1 MGFQQYEK
9 ISQSQID
16 SGLKI
21 LVKDG
26 VAAEVMAVLTGGAF
40 LVALALKFGASNFQI
55 GLLAALPTL
64 ANLFQL
70 VSIYL
75 LHKYANRKGI
85 TVISSICARLPL
97 LLIGVLPF
105 AFPPEVSLLL
115 LIGLLFIHYFF
126 GSISGTSWSSW
137 IKDLVPQKILGTYFS
152 NRSRVIT
159 IVSVALSMAVAA
171 LLDFVKIKDPDK
183 IYFIYSCMFIVGGMV
198 GLYGVYLLYQVPE
211 PKIYPIK
218 QNLIRLFRRPLRRK
232 NFRNL
237 LIFNSLWAFSIN
249 LAAPFFTVYM
259 LKTLGFPLSYI
270 IALSIISQVS
280 NIFSIRVWGRY
291 SDQYSNKTILGIAA
305 PIYLFCILGWT
316 FTTFPDAHA
325 FTIPLLVL
333 IHIGSGVALSG
344 INLSLTN
351 IGYKLAP
358 SRQNAAVFLST
369 KSLVTALFA
378 GIAPIIGGLFAD
390 FFAERELNWSMEWIS
405 PSGGMVIHT
414 LSLQAW
420 DFFFFIA
427 FFLGLFSLYRLRF
440 ITEGGEVRRKVVLK
454 EMSAELSRDV
464 KTLSSISGLKS
475 MLYFPMSVFSALRT
489 KVKTS
494 KQL

>member
-1 MGFQQYEK
+1 MRFQQYESL
-9 ISQSQID
+9 SQSQID
-16 SGLKI
+16 SGLKLI
-21 LVKDG
+21 IKDG
-26 VAAEVMAVLTGGAF
+26 VAAEVMATLTGGAF

-85 TVISSICARLPL
+85 TVISSILARVPL

-105 AFPPEVSLLL
+105 VFPPEVSLIL
-115 LIGLLFIHYFF
+115 LICLLSIHYFF

-137 IKDLVPQKILGTYFS
+137 IKDLVPQRILGTYFS
-152 NRSRVIT
+152 SRSRIIT
-159 IVSVALSMAVAA
+159 IVSVVLSLTVAGI
-171 LLDFVKIKDPDK
+171 LDYVKIKDLDYV
-183 IYFIYSCMFIVGGMV
+183 YFIYSCMFIIGGSV

-211 PKIYPIK
+211 PKIHPIK
-218 QNLIRLFRRPLRRK
+218 QNLIRLFRRPLRRR

-259 LKTLGFPLSYI
+259 LKTLNFPLSYI
-270 IALSIISQVS
+270 IGLSIVSQIF
-280 NIFSIRVWGRY
+280 NILFIKIWGRY
-291 SDQYSNKTILGIAA
+291 SDQYSNKTVLRICA

-316 FTTFPDAHA
+316 FTTFPSIHS

-333 IHIGSGVALSG
+333 IHMGSGIALSG

-369 KSLVTALFA
+369 KSLITAFFS
-378 GIAPIIGGLFAD
+378 GIAPIMGGLFAD
-390 FFAERELNWSMEWIS
+390 FFAARELNWSLEWKS
-405 PSGGMVIHT
+405 PSGGMVFQT

-420 DFFFFIA
+420 DFFFFTA
-427 FFLGLFSLYRLRF
+427 FILGLFSLYRLNF
-440 ITEGGEVRRKVVLK
+440 VTEGGEVRRKIVIK
-454 EMSAELSRDV
+454 ELSTELSRDAR
-464 KTLSSISGLKS
+464 TLSSVSGLKS
-475 MLYFPMSVFSALRT
+475 MLFFPLSIFSALRS
-489 KVKTS
+489 KVKTI
-494 KQL
+494 KQ

>member
-1 MGFQQYEK
+1 MSFQQYENL
-9 ISQSQID
+9 SQSQID
-16 SGLKI
+16 SGLKLI
-21 LVKDG
+21 VKDG
-26 VAAEVMAVLTGGAF
+26 VAAEVMATLTGGAF

-85 TVISSICARLPL
+85 TVISSVLARVPL

-105 AFPPEVSLLL
+105 TFPPEISLIL

-137 IKDLVPQKILGTYFS
+137 IKDLVPQRILGTYFS
-152 NRSRVIT
+152 NRSRIIT
-159 IVSVALSMAVAA
+159 IVSVALSLTVASI
-171 LLDFVKIKDPDK
+171 LDYVKIKAPDNV
-183 IYFIYSCMFIVGGMV
+183 YFIYSCMFITGGCV

-211 PKIYPIK
+211 PKIHPIK

-259 LKTLGFPLSYI
+259 LQTLNFPLSYI
-270 IALSIISQVS
+270 IGLSVISQIS
-280 NIFSIRVWGRY
+280 NILFIRIWGRY
-291 SDQYSNKTILGIAA
+291 SDQYSNKTVLRICA

-316 FTTFPDAHA
+316 FTTFPSIHIL
-325 FTIPLLVL
+325 TIPLLII
-333 IHIGSGVALSG
+333 IHIGSGIALSG
-344 INLSLTN
+344 VNLSLTN

-369 KSLVTALFA
+369 KSLITAFFA
-378 GIAPIIGGLFAD
+378 GIAPIMGGLFAD
-390 FFAERELNWSMEWIS
+390 FFAERALNWNLEWTG
-405 PSGGMVIHT
+405 PSGGIVIHT

-420 DFFFFIA
+420 DFFFFTA
-427 FFLGLFSLYRLRF
+427 FILGLFSLYRLTF
-440 ITEGGEVRRKVVLK
+440 VTEGGEVRRKVVIK
-454 EMSAELSRDV
+454 ELSTELGRDV
-464 KTLSSISGLKS
+464 RSLSSISGLKS
-475 MLYFPMSVFSALRT
+475 MLLFPLSIFGALRT
-489 KVKTS
+489 KVKTM
-494 KQL
+494 KH